1 VFIQIV
7 TKDRAGK
14 LGMEIL
20 RLMSLLFMR
29 KKIYVFV
36 LLISALTNI
45 TIAYYYDKNNP
56 EPKLKKMHFYIKDS
70 SLAKLSK
77 LRDQALTLGVLM
89 RSPNDYVKANI
100 FYVNQSIECK
110 LRLKGDWIDHL
121 QDKKWSFRVKLKQS
135 TSDGLKT
142 FNITNPLSRGYLLGY
157 VYHKL
162 LRKEDILSPEYSF
175 VEIYMNDVSWGI
187 YVLEEH
193 LTSRMISNQSEDD
206 GVLLKFDDHEFFK
219 AETDESLS
227 PSVGIIKKAKI
238 RVYGSKSVRI
248 EDQGKLRIA
257 KQIIKNY
264 QYQVDTLYNS
274 FDAKKMGTYYAI
286 TDLANAYHGIGW
298 INMRFFFN
306 FTTIKMEPVGYDG
319 YPKMDW
325 GKPYLGYNAENAKLD
340 SFDTKM
346 IVYGALNN
354 QIIQKEYIS
363 TLKKVT
369 DSLYIQQFLE
379 EEVSYLD
386 YYEAELQKH
395 YPDYHFDNTFLFDNA
410 REIRELFMNK

>member
-1 VFIQIV
+1 
-7 TKDRAGK
+7 
-14 LGMEIL
+14 
-20 RLMSLLFMR
+20 MR
-29 KKIYVFV
+29 KKIFVFV
-36 LLISALTNI
+36 VLICTLISVPI
-45 TIAYYYDKNNP
+45 TYYYDENNP
-56 EPKLKKMHFYIKDS
+56 ELRLEKIHFYVKNP

-89 RSPNDYVKANI
+89 RSPNDYVNANI
-100 FYVNQSIECK
+100 FYRNESIECK
-110 LRLKGDWIDHL
+110 LRLKGDWMD
-121 QDKKWSFRVKLKQS
+121 QKKKKKWSLRIKLKQS
-135 TSDGLKT
+135 TADELKT
-142 FNITNPLSRGYLLGY
+142 FNVTNPLSRGYLLGY

-162 LRKEDILSPEYSF
+162 LRKEGILSPEYSF

-193 LTSRMISNQSEDD
+193 LTSRMISSQSEAD

-219 AETDESLS
+219 AETEESLS
-227 PSVGIIKKAKI
+227 LPVGIIKKAKI
-238 RVYGSKSVRI
+238 RVYGSKSVRK
-248 EDQGKLRIA
+248 EDQGKLKIA

-286 TDLANAYHGIGW
+286 TDLANAYHAIGW

-306 FTTIKMEPVGYDG
+306 FTTNKMEPVGYDG

-346 IVYGALNN
+346 IVYGALQN

-363 TLKKVT
+363 ALKKVT

-379 EEVSYLD
+379 EEISSLD
-386 YYEAELQKH
+386 YYESELQKH
-395 YPDYHFDNTFLFDNA
+395 YPDYHFVDTFLFDNA
-410 REIRELFMNK
+410 REIRALLMDM